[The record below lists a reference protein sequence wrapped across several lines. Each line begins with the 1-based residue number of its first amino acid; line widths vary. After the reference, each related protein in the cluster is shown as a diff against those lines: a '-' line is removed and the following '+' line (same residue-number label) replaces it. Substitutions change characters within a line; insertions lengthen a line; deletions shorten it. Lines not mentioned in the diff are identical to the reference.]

1 MAFVEIIQGGFF
13 MSEFESIER
22 YLPESVKEI
31 VDLIGLPATEKLIK
45 AFGGFSFQFSK
56 GKVYFEKLEEVLG
69 KEDAEKL
76 HSYLKANRA
85 YLPRCQ
91 TTLRLLR
98 NERIYADYC
107 RMTEQEGISGRL
119 AIMQICSKYG
129 VCDRIAWDAVRYL
142 KSKPKQPI
150 TQTSLF

>member
-1 MAFVEIIQGGFF
+1 
-13 MSEFESIER
+13 MSEFESVEH

-31 VDLIGLPATEKLIK
+31 VDLIGLSATEKLIK
-45 AFGGFSFQFSK
+45 AFGGFSFPVFQ
-56 GKVYFEKLEEVLG
+56 GKVYFEKLKDVLG
-69 KEDAEKL
+69 EEDAEKL
-76 HSYLKANRA
+76 YDYLRSNIA

-91 TTLRLLR
+91 TALRLLR
-98 NERIYADYC
+98 NERIYTDYC

-129 VCDRIAWDAVRYL
+129 VSDRIAWDAVRYL

>member
-1 MAFVEIIQGGFF
+1 MA
-13 MSEFESIER
+13 EFERVEH

-31 VDLIGLPATEKLIK
+31 VDLIGLSATEKLIK

-56 GKVYFEKLEEVLG
+56 GKVYFEKLKDVLG
-69 KEDAEKL
+69 EEDAEKL
-76 HSYLKANRA
+76 YDYLRSNIA

-91 TTLRLLR
+91 TALRLLR
-98 NERIYADYC
+98 NERIYTDYC

-129 VCDRIAWDAVRYL
+129 VSDRIAWDAVRYL